1 MNCDRLVTTLG
12 ETLERA
18 TVTQSDEGAC
28 KLTVPFER
36 VDHDAISLWVT
47 PTDDGYH
54 VTDRGETYGM
64 LYLSN
69 VTLDQ
74 ERRKR
79 RLNSIR
85 ERYGLESAKYEVSL
99 YAEETDLGRRLLD
112 AVQAVQSIS
121 HLLFTR
127 QKYTQSDFQS
137 DVSEFLTTN
146 GYDYETN
153 PKIAGTSDDHRVD
166 FDVTAE
172 RRALVET
179 LHAENVSTARSMAQ
193 RTAFKWTD
201 VRGTGQELTLVS
213 VVDDESGEYDARA
226 ERVLSEYSDELVTWS
241 GRDEL
246 LTALGPSGTRAGAD

>member
-1 MNCDRLVTTLG
+1 MNCDRLITALAG
-12 ETLERA
+12 RLEEA
-18 TVTQSDEGAC
+18 TVAHSDGDEC

-36 VDHDAISLWVT
+36 VDHDAISLWIR
-47 PTDDGYH
+47 PTDQGYH

-85 ERYGLESAKYEVSL
+85 ERYDLERAKYEISL
-99 YAEETDLGRRLLD
+99 YADENDLGQRLLD

-137 DVSEFLTTN
+137 DVGAFLSSN
-146 GYDYETN
+146 GYSYETN
-153 PKIAGTSDDHRVD
+153 SKVTGASDDHRVD
-166 FDVTAE
+166 FEVTAE
-172 RRALVET
+172 HRALVET
-179 LHAENVSTARSMAQ
+179 LHAENVSTVRNMAQ

-201 VRGTGQELTLVS
+201 LRTADPQLTLVS

-226 ERVLSEYSDELVTWS
+226 ERILDEYSDELVTWS
-241 GRDEL
+241 GRTRL
-246 LTALGPSGTRAGAD
+246 PNVLGGPGTQAGAD